1 MSRTVTRRPGTS
13 PYSGSGL
20 LLLVRSPVAAAGEPS
35 GCRFMK
41 NLHVSRRPCGVPG
54 HTDDDTHGAMIETS
68 ATYPCYRPGP
78 GPARPRCRD
87 PDAETPILRHWAL
100 GDLREGEY
108 GRAGQ
113 RGSGGGGRARGEL
126 RPARHP

>member
-1 MSRTVTRRPGTS
+1 MSRTVTRRPVAP

-20 LLLVRSPVAAAGEPS
+20 LLLVRSPVAAACEPS

-54 HTDDDTHGAMIETS
+54 HTDDDTRGAVIETS

-78 GPARPRCRD
+78 GTAQVRRARDAGTPMLRPR
-87 PDAETPILRHWAL
+87 L
-100 GDLREGEY
+100 
-108 GRAGQ
+108 
-113 RGSGGGGRARGEL
+113 
-126 RPARHP
+126 